1 MMISRITP
9 RMSSCFPDSPRW
21 GALWRRRELRAIAGQ
36 FDAGI
41 LRDDVGD
48 PRSHQRYG
56 AVVVIL
62 PQQRDRLAAKA
73 SDLAISQDR
82 LQPVAD
88 FDAVFVVLHRQQDQ
102 DSVVRGFAADSPLL
116 VQGDGVALNV
126 GAVER
131 IYGDHGNLRVRFLV
145 ELLADVVELRDGGL
159 IEDVGEVVDVVGGAQ
174 LGDGLC

>member
-9 RMSSCFPDSPRW
+9 RMSNCFPDSPLW
-21 GALWRRRELRAIAGQ
+21 GARRGRCELRAIAGQ
-36 FDAGI
+36 LNAGV

-48 PRSHQRYG
+48 SRSHQRDG

-62 PQQRDRLAAKA
+62 PQQRDRFAAKA
-73 SDLAISQDR
+73 SDLAIGQDR

-88 FDAVFVVLHRQQDQ
+88 FDAVFAVLHRQQDQ
-102 DSVVRGFAADSPLL
+102 HSVVRGFAANAPLL

-126 GAVER
+126 CTVEG
-131 IYGDHGNLRVRFLV
+131 IYGDHGNLRMGFLV
-145 ELLADVVELRDGGL
+145 ELLADVIELPDGGL
-159 IEDVGEVVDVVGGAQ
+159 IEDVGKVVDVIGGAQ